1 VTGLSGDS
9 DQAVHGSVEDGRA
22 TMISDGI
29 GDVSVMIN
37 ESATT
42 KCGQIASE
50 MFLCTLSGGILC
62 AKALMH
68 LQVD

>member
-1 VTGLSGDS
+1 
-9 DQAVHGSVEDGRA
+9 
-22 TMISDGI
+22 MISDGI